1 MTAATRVRVSSRTA
15 GDSLI
20 TRDTVFLETFAR
32 RAMSLMVYLR
42 SGSAGFGARVLA
54 TALRALPVRPGAGL
68 PDFFFRM
75 RFVFSNEYRPLPA
88 LPAYLSAAGSHNE
101 STGT

>member
-15 GDSLI
+15 GASLI
-20 TRDTVFLETFAR
+20 TRDTVFLETLAR

-54 TALRALPVRPGAGL
+54 TALRALPLRPAAGL
-68 PDFFFRM
+68 PAFFFRM
-75 RFVFSNEYRPLPA
+75 RFVFSNEYRQLPA
-88 LPAYLSAAGSHNE
+88 LPAYLSAAGSH
-101 STGT
+101 